1 MSIETEK
8 KRDATLKSAKDHVES
23 QTAALNAAAAAEA
36 AADAH
41 A

>member
-8 KRDATLKSAKDHVES
+8 KRDATLKRAKDHS
-23 QTAALNAAAAAEA
+23 QIATLDAAAAAAAEA